1 MLIAGPL
8 RRVRRRVLSAM
19 NSEGDC
25 TAGSESSR
33 ILRGRG
39 FRSLSKAFDK
49 ERYAK
54 VEVMCSFPVE
64 QVKTDV
70 GNRGANRL
78 VHCVARLRLSRLSAT
93 EQGAARGFSGL
104 RLHR

>member
-1 MLIAGPL
+1 MP
-8 RRVRRRVLSAM
+8 VR
-19 NSEGDC
+19 
-25 TAGSESSR
+25 
-33 ILRGRG
+33 